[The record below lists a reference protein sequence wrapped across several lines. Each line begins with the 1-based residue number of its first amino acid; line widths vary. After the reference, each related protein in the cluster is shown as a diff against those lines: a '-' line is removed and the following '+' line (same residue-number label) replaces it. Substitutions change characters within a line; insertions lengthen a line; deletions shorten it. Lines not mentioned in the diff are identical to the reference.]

1 MQLSIATGF
10 QLIDNYIKQFNETN
24 RYGYYINS
32 TPADNSTISE
42 TNEHLQPI
50 TYRLLHMF
58 THTSIMILYDL
69 KYLQSLR
76 DKADLQV
83 NYFRKHYLKDYE
95 LINAMIGQQNE
106 CHIWLYKIFNN
117 LSSFCI
123 NGILDTNKKVV
134 DFEKH
139 IEQNVVLPHVQ
150 SLSNEIKQYNLS
162 YSEFIRENHAQPQLI
177 DYINELVENE
187 QKYPLLNFLTI
198 VRSNNDIVKEFRSKF
213 YLL

>member
-1 MQLSIATGF
+1 MQRVKNEVQQRLNSREILEQGKFIYQCSKNCYFMYYFENCGKPNDRSNCPLCKNDIGSVRRGSSQLLVRDPPQMQLSIATGF

-139 IEQNVVLPHVQ
+139 IEQN
-150 SLSNEIKQYNLS
+150 
-162 YSEFIRENHAQPQLI
+162 
-177 DYINELVENE
+177 
-187 QKYPLLNFLTI
+187 
-198 VRSNNDIVKEFRSKF
+198 
-213 YLL
+213 